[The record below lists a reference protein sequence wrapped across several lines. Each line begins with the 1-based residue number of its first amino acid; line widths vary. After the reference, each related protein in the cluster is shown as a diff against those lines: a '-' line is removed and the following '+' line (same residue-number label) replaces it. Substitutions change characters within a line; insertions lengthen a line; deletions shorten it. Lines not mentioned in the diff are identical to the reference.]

1 MEKAIRLTK
10 LFSLVANKQVPEGFQ
25 AILRR
30 TYLVALE
37 KDPDDKTK
45 LRPLGVPSAIR
56 RIAAA
61 AVLSEYSSV
70 IAENLLPFNFAVGV
84 SGGCDVIAK
93 TMQLGVDKYNTEPEQ
108 CNNLPT
114 RALASLDLVN
124 MFNAISREELREIV
138 ANDFPAL

>member
-1 MEKAIRLTK
+1 
-10 LFSLVANKQVPEGFQ
+10 
-25 AILRR
+25 
-30 TYLVALE
+30 LE
-37 KDPDDKTK
+37 KDPD
-45 LRPLGVPSAIR
+45 GVPSAIR

-61 AVLSEYSSV
+61 TVLSEYSSV

-84 SGGCDVIAK
+84 SGGCDVIVK

-114 RALASLDLVN
+114 PALASLDLVN

-138 ANDFPAL
+138 ANDFPALEGFADMLYGALRRRPLHSKKTHALVVSLASH

>member
-1 MEKAIRLTK
+1 
-10 LFSLVANKQVPEGFQ
+10 
-25 AILRR
+25 
-30 TYLVALE
+30 LE

-61 AVLSEYSSV
+61 TVLSEYSSV

-84 SGGCDVIAK
+84 SGGCDVIVK

-138 ANDFPAL
+138 ANDFPALEGFADMLYGALRRRPLHSKKTHALVVSLASH